1 MLCKEN
7 IRQAIILLY
16 HVILIR
22 DNEPTDKEVA
32 SHIRDE
38 DWSEYFVI
46 KKIKQFYS
54 SAERQRK
61 LSEGKVPK
69 RDPFLFYKLEAIFDN
84 LYRFLVDSPL
94 KHEDQQWVKLLMAE
108 WDFLTLDY
116 KSFLSLLDSIDAD
129 QQKHLEYAKRVV
141 DEYLHRLQSGSYV
154 AIPPKEINKI
164 EDLYLQE
171 GPAYFINQYN
181 TGNSSSQGSEVTYT
195 APIEVYYKGSFD
207 VVITLDYNFSIGKVL
222 SLKLNDASGEHSII
236 AHKGQP
242 NVFIHRLDHADQ
254 VEKLVVE
261 LSEAGLYKNNSNIK
275 LVFCFYGDTEKI
287 SAVKGVSVKTDNR
300 FNHFVFAYQVNALK
314 QKHTMHPVYEKLKE
328 KGERCSF
335 LPIDSQVDQKRLTD
349 PIFVISAPEAYDLL
363 IDKYPSA
370 KYIFM
375 EHGAAPVKRY
385 SYRPHYCR
393 YDLLLM
399 PGVLWVERLKYL
411 YPGVFEGNNL
421 KVVGYSKVNKPEDE
435 NVKFTKE
442 EWCSLIGL
450 NPRKPIILFA
460 PTWSGGDAG
469 AGIFNIEYLTG
480 MENVLTFPH
489 DSDVK
494 FIPDLVKRGCE
505 IKTPPREA
513 YESISDIYPYVD
525 ILVSDISSTAVEFA
539 ARGGKSVCIIPE
551 VIKDFDYDC
560 IEGDAIKIAYT
571 DSYWDFCPVVR
582 PEKLQEMLSAII
594 NGSDDGF
601 YDYGKVKNILD
612 CIGRDSVDK
621 IVSEILSFPVR

>member
-1 MLCKEN
+1 MLCKEDVK
-7 IRQAIILLY
+7 QAIILLY
-16 HVILIR
+16 YVILIR
-22 DNEPTDKEVA
+22 DNEPADKEVA
-32 SHIRDE
+32 SHIGAGNWTRC
-38 DWSEYFVI
+38 FIVQ
-46 KKIKQFYS
+46 KIKQFYS
-54 SAERQRK
+54 SAERLRK

-69 RDPFLFYKLEAIFDN
+69 RNPLLFYNIEAMYNN
-84 LYRFLVDSPL
+84 LYRFLVDAQL
-94 KHEDQQWVKLLMAE
+94 KHEDQQWVRLLMAE
-108 WDFLTLDY
+108 WAFLTLDY
-116 KSFLSLLDSIDAD
+116 KSFLSIHDSIDVD

-141 DEYLHRLQSGSYV
+141 DAHLLRLLSGSYV
-154 AIPPKEINKI
+154 AIPPKEVDKI

-181 TGNSSSQGSEVTYT
+181 ARNSSSQGVELTYT

-207 VVITLDYNFSIGKVL
+207 LAISLDYNISIGKVL
-222 SLKLNDASGEHSII
+222 SLKLNDTSGEYSIV
-236 AHKGQP
+236 ACKGQP

-261 LSEAGLYKNNSNIK
+261 LSEAGLYKINADIK
-275 LVFCFYGDTEKI
+275 LTFGFHGDAEKS
-287 SAVKGVSVKTDNR
+287 SAVKGVRVKTNNR
-300 FNHFVFAYQVNALK
+300 FDHFVFAYQVNALK
-314 QKHTMHPVYEKLKE
+314 QKHTMQPVYEKLKE
-328 KGERCSF
+328 KGVRCSF
-335 LPIDSQVDQKRLTD
+335 LPIDSQVDQKKLSD

-363 IDKYPSA
+363 IDKYPGA

-393 YDLLLM
+393 YELLLM
-399 PGVLWVERLKYL
+399 PGALWVERLKYL
-411 YPGVFEGNNL
+411 YPGVFEDDNL

-442 EWCSLIGL
+442 EWCALIGL

-460 PTWSGGDAG
+460 PTWSGGDAS
-469 AGIFNIEYLTG
+469 AGIFNIKYLAG

-489 DSDVK
+489 GDDVR

-505 IKTPPREA
+505 IITPPREA

-601 YDYGKVKNILD
+601 YDYGKVKSILD